1 MIKLV
6 TPSYELKDQIIDFK
20 EEFIRNNENII
31 PGSEL
36 LDNTSS
42 FDEWIEYVSKNASPF
57 AVSKDWVVTD
67 TFLAIDNKLIVGII
81 SLRHELN
88 DFLKDFGNIGYSVRP
103 SCRCKGYAT
112 AMFKEVLKIAKK
124 YELKELQLSTEKDNI
139 ASIKIIEKNNGR
151 YIRNFNYQ
159 NHEFNVYKIEL

>member
-6 TPSYELKDQIIDFK
+6 TPSYELKNKIIDFK
-20 EEFIRNNENII
+20 EEFINNNENII

-36 LDNTSS
+36 LDKSSS
-42 FDEWIEYVSKNASPF
+42 FNEWIDYVSKNTSPTT
-57 AVSKDWVVTD
+57 VSQDWVPTD
-67 TFLAIDNKLIVGII
+67 TLLAMDNDYMVGII

-88 DFLKDFGNIGYSVRP
+88 DFLKDFGHIGFSVRP

-112 AMFKEVLKIAKK
+112 EMFKEVLKTAKK
-124 YELKELQLSTEKDNI
+124 YEMKEVQLSSEKDNI

-151 YIRNFNYQ
+151 HVRNFNYLDQ
-159 NHEFNVYKIEL
+159 EFYVYKIKL